1 MNKPLKVANAKH
13 RKKIKK
19 SKLRIKEA
27 KAKAAA
33 EKKAG

>member
-13 RKKIKK
+13 RKKVKK
-19 SKLRIKEA
+19 AKQRIKEN
-27 KAKAAA
+27 KAKASA